1 MQRCINVV
9 FFITQKKINE
19 IQEKG
24 LEPKSVQYHLEHLE
38 EIEKENKVNKEIPKL
53 KKEIK
58 NLNSLINTMI
68 NSNNEN
74 MNKDEFENYNT
85 RNNSCKNKLK
95 NDFINIANEQMFDS
109 LKEYQT
115 TKTSKLR
122 ETNYQMDTF
131 RNIKLLSPITNGNS
145 DKKIYKKKP
154 LIHPSLS
161 STQKNFY
168 RNNKNRDEKS
178 AIIQKTKTT
187 FYSIKNKKEKIDALI
202 PKNEKI
208 NFIHFKNKELKGP
221 KDAYEELKLISM
233 QNKNIIL
240 NKIDQYLE
248 SKGYNVD
255 HIKNSLKK
263 EELYNFFDKIKN
275 IAIKYKCK
283 QNITNLY
290 SKMGKKESKN
300 LTLNLNEINQL
311 NKEISAVENLYYISL
326 LKG

>member
-1 MQRCINVV
+1 
-9 FFITQKKINE
+9 
-19 IQEKG
+19 
-24 LEPKSVQYHLEHLE
+24 
-38 EIEKENKVNKEIPKL
+38 
-53 KKEIK
+53 
-58 NLNSLINTMI
+58 MI

-95 NDFINIANEQMFDS
+95 NDFINSANEQMFDS

-187 FYSIKNKKEKIDALI
+187 FYSIKNKKEKIDALAQR
-202 PKNEKI
+202 NQKI
-208 NFIHFKNKELKGP
+208 NSIF
-221 KDAYEELKLISM
+221 
-233 QNKNIIL
+233 
-240 NKIDQYLE
+240 
-248 SKGYNVD
+248 
-255 HIKNSLKK
+255 
-263 EELYNFFDKIKN
+263 
-275 IAIKYKCK
+275 
-283 QNITNLY
+283 
-290 SKMGKKESKN
+290 
-300 LTLNLNEINQL
+300 
-311 NKEISAVENLYYISL
+311 
-326 LKG
+326 

>member
-1 MQRCINVV
+1 
-9 FFITQKKINE
+9 
-19 IQEKG
+19 
-24 LEPKSVQYHLEHLE
+24 
-38 EIEKENKVNKEIPKL
+38 
-53 KKEIK
+53 
-58 NLNSLINTMI
+58 
-68 NSNNEN
+68 
-74 MNKDEFENYNT
+74 
-85 RNNSCKNKLK
+85 
-95 NDFINIANEQMFDS
+95 
-109 LKEYQT
+109 
-115 TKTSKLR
+115 
-122 ETNYQMDTF
+122 
-131 RNIKLLSPITNGNS
+131 
-145 DKKIYKKKP
+145 
-154 LIHPSLS
+154 
-161 STQKNFY
+161 
-168 RNNKNRDEKS
+168 
-178 AIIQKTKTT
+178 
-187 FYSIKNKKEKIDALI
+187 
-202 PKNEKI
+202 
-208 NFIHFKNKELKGP
+208 
-221 KDAYEELKLISM
+221 M